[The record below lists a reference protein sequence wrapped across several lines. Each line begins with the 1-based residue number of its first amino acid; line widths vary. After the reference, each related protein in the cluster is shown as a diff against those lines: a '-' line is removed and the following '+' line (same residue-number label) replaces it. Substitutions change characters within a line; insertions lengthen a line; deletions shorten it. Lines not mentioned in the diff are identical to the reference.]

1 MAVDYEDD
9 GIPHRETILTA
20 KGVVTYDE
28 IDRNVFQPNNY
39 KIVENSFP
47 IPRLDF
53 IVRPSCAKIFY
64 DWIKIAK
71 RPVPAD
77 PPRVVEVSQRNA
89 FLLNGYSTL
98 YKNAYYNDTAV
109 PKEVIWDNI
118 EQLMK
123 APRNEV
129 IQYDHEGLVVYYAL
143 RGYPL
148 HDMEGFVIGSQHPW
162 IEVQALRSGARK
174 VYTVE
179 YQETKIIG
187 TTKIKY
193 IHPVEFAERWKENLE
208 KFDFAITFSS
218 IEHSGLGR
226 YGDPLD
232 PIGDLREVLKVLCLL
247 KKGGLFF
254 VGFPRGKDAIKYN
267 AHRYYGRMRL
277 AMIMT
282 GFKWIATYR
291 DNSPYPQHPRRED
304 FETVDK
310 HLQDIYVLKK
320 V

>member
-1 MAVDYEDD
+1 MTVGFSSRLNKHVYFDTQIFRLASPFQSTINDFSDVRETQLAEDYEKD

-20 KGVVTYDE
+20 KGVVTYEE
-28 IDRNVFQPNNY
+28 IDRN
-39 KIVENSFP
+39 
-47 IPRLDF
+47 
-53 IVRPSCAKIFY
+53 IFY
-64 DWIKIAK
+64 EWLEIAK
-71 RPVPAD
+71 QAVPPD
-77 PPRVVEVSQRNA
+77 PPREIKETQKNA

-98 YKNAYYNDTAV
+98 YQNSYYNGTAV
-109 PKEVIWDNI
+109 PQEVIWDNI

-148 HDMEGFVIGSQHPW
+148 RNMEGLVIGSQHPW
-162 IEVQALRSGARK
+162 IEVQALRSGAAK

-179 YQETKIIG
+179 YQKTKIVG

-193 IHPVEFAERWKENLE
+193 IHPVEFAKRWKE
-208 KFDFAITFSS
+208 
-218 IEHSGLGR
+218 

-232 PIGDLREVLKVLCLL
+232 PIGDLREVLKVMCLL

-267 AHRYYGRMRL
+267 AHRYYGRIRI

-282 GFKWIATYR
+282 GFAIPERLAEAYGTHHS
-291 DNSPYPQHPRRED
+291 D
-304 FETVDK
+304 
-310 HLQDIYVLKK
+310 VL
-320 V
+320 